1 MAAPVSQ
8 ACASWPTVSGRT
20 PTIRRGCFAWWARAG
35 GRDSG
40 AVRMAGTSRR
50 AFRTCGATLNVPG
63 GAGGAWRAS
72 TSGGVKDEEVASRLL
87 EGIRLGR
94 EEAEDTWRL
103 LSGQS
108 GGKSKRSAQR
118 TESRGASGRPAR
130 KSSPRTVLVQG
141 STFEWSNELSFLLE
155 ERDQGATV
163 TTIAAVT
170 PSSGSH
176 GGDASHQSRK
186 RARRSARKAP
196 EYADV
201 WCQAP
206 SEEELG
212 NSVLQSEVYRIH
224 AIDGSQLAGRPGDV
238 RSGA

>member
-1 MAAPVSQ
+1 MS
-8 ACASWPTVSGRT
+8 PTPLHARLRT
-20 PTIRRGCFAWWARAG
+20 W
-35 GRDSG
+35 
-40 AVRMAGTSRR
+40 
-50 AFRTCGATLNVPG
+50 
-63 GAGGAWRAS
+63 AS
-72 TSGGVKDEEVASRLL
+72 TTSGVVKDEEVASRLL

-141 STFEWSNELSFLLE
+141 STFEWSDELSFLLE
-155 ERDQGATV
+155 ERDQEATV
-163 TTIAAVT
+163 TTVAAAT
-170 PSSGSH
+170 PSSGSVR
-176 GGDASHQSRK
+176 GGDASHQSRWK

-224 AIDGSQLAGRPGDV
+224 AIDGSQLAGCV
-238 RSGA
+238 REN